1 MQLFS
6 FVVSD
11 QVLDFFQ
18 SFRRQFGHRVE
29 SMFNLLL
36 ESFGWKNLGDKAGLD
51 SNNVYLGIARKG
63 KIFFRLFRNPT
74 GI

>member
-6 FVVSD
+6 LVVSD

-18 SFRRQFGHRVE
+18 RFRRQFGHRAE
-29 SMFNLLL
+29 PMFNLLL

-51 SNNVYLGIARKG
+51 
-63 KIFFRLFRNPT
+63 IF
-74 GI
+74 